1 MDHIIA
7 KILLASSYFVNLVAL
22 LVRDMLWLRSILM
35 GAQMLMMVSS
45 VVRLLSLKAGESDA
59 EIFLIAN
66 SIFFIINA
74 FQVIRLL
81 LERRPISL
89 PDNLREI
96 YTNLFSVM
104 SRREFLYFWNTGK
117 MNEIKKD
124 FMVQEGEV
132 PKELILIVNGA
143 VSIQKSGREIA
154 KRKRGSF
161 VAEMSFMTGEKASA
175 DARAIDTVEY
185 IGWDQDKL
193 SNLKL
198 ANPDLMI
205 KIQAILGKDLTKKLK
220 QKH

>member
-1 MDHIIA
+1 MDHTIA
-7 KILLASSYFVNLVAL
+7 KILLTSSYFVNLIAL
-22 LVRDMLWLRSILM
+22 LVRDILWLRSILM
-35 GAQMLMMVSS
+35 GAQMFMIISS
-45 VVRLLSLKAGESDA
+45 VVRLLSLKPGYA

-66 SIFFIINA
+66 SIFFIINT

-117 MNEIKKD
+117 VNEIKKD

-132 PKELILIVNGA
+132 PKELILIVNGT
-143 VSIQKSGREIA
+143 VSIQKAGREIA

-175 DARAIDTVEY
+175 DACPIDTVEY

>member
-1 MDHIIA
+1 MFMII
-7 KILLASSYFVNLVAL
+7 
-22 LVRDMLWLRSILM
+22 
-35 GAQMLMMVSS
+35 SS
-45 VVRLLSLKAGESDA
+45 VVRLLSLKPGYA

-66 SIFFIINA
+66 SIFFIINT

-117 MNEIKKD
+117 VNEIKKD

-132 PKELILIVNGA
+132 PKELILIVNGT
-143 VSIQKSGREIA
+143 VSIQKAGREIA

-175 DARAIDTVEY
+175 DACPIDTVEY

>member
-45 VVRLLSLKAGESDA
+45 VVRLLSPKAEESDA

-66 SIFFIINA
+66 FIFFIINA

-117 MNEIKKD
+117 VNEIKND

>member
-22 LVRDMLWLRSILM
+22 LVRDILWLRSILM
-35 GAQMLMMVSS
+35 GAQMLMIISS
-45 VVRLLSLKAGESDA
+45 VVRLFSLKVGEGDA
-59 EIFLIAN
+59 AIFLIAN
-66 SIFFIINA
+66 SIFFIINT

-117 MNEIKKD
+117 VNKIKKD

-143 VSIQKSGREIA
+143 VSIQMAGREIA

-175 DARAIDTVEY
+175 DACAIDTVEY

-220 QKH
+220 QRH